1 MDIRRPSLT
10 SGLVAVAAVMIIFW
24 GVRSLAFILAP
35 LLMAMVITIAILPLP
50 GWLAKKGVKPGL
62 ALILTILAVVGVL
75 GATCL
80 LVIASLGKLA
90 GLLPS
95 YAANMA
101 TQPVPLTSSAAA
113 TGTAPALQSSTAV
126 TTTSPVQAFE
136 AATGLSLS
144 SLQSSLQS
152 WTSPAQV
159 SGLASAVI
167 IAAGKMIGQAFF
179 VLFIFAFMLS
189 AALGLRGKTIAG
201 FGADNPNVQRFQE
214 FTLEVR
220 QYISIMTVINLLVAA
235 GDTVFLLL
243 LGIPFALLWGIL
255 AFVMGF
261 IPSIGWWISLI
272 PPFFLA
278 WAQYGIGTALIV
290 LAGYVLING
299 GVQNI
304 VQPRMMGKGLRMSP
318 LVVFVSVI
326 VWATILGGMGALI
339 AVPMTLIVMK
349 ILDNYEGTRWIAV
362 LMRVGSET
370 EPGEDQ
376 QAVERLKGLGSRLR
390 DQIPFGSRQEEK
402 AAGS

>member
-1 MDIRRPSLT
+1 MDTKRPSLT

-95 YAANMA
+95 YTASMAA
-101 TQPVPLTSSAAA
+101 QPVPLTSSVAA
-113 TGTAPALQSSTAV
+113 TGTAPALESSPAV
-126 TTTSPVQAFE
+126 TTTSPIQAIE

-144 SLQSSLQS
+144 SLQSLA
-152 WTSPAQV
+152 SPAQV
-159 SGLASAVI
+159 SGVASAVI
-167 IAAGKMIGQAFF
+167 IAAGKMIGQVFF

-189 AALGLRGKTIAG
+189 AALGLRGQTIAG

-220 QYISIMTVINLLVAA
+220 QYVSIMTVINLLVAV
-235 GDTVFLLL
+235 GNTVFLLL
-243 LGIPFALLWGIL
+243 LGIPFALLWGVL
-255 AFVMGF
+255 SFVMGF

-278 WAQYGIGTALIV
+278 WSLYGIGTALIV
-290 LAGYVLING
+290 LGAYVLING

-349 ILDNYEGTRWIAV
+349 ILDSYEGTRWIAV

-376 QAVERLKGLGSRLR
+376 QAFERLKGLGGRLR
-390 DQIPFGSRQEEK
+390 DAIPFGARQEEK
-402 AAGS
+402 PAES